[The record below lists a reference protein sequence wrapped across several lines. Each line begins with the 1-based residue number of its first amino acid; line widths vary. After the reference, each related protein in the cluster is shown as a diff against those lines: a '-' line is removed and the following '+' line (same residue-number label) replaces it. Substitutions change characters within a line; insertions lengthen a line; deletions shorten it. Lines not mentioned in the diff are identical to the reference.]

1 MFSEE
6 SILCFQ
12 AAYVRAA
19 AQHRTPLIVSG
30 FKSTGSV
37 LVFVAGGRRESV
49 FLGPWLSACR
59 SAGRGR
65 ERGGWPELVNS
76 RLFFFFLFLTS
87 GGWGKIKLA
96 HQTSTYFHTRRV
108 SRLMSRGKLWFGAD
122 RPAFGVCFKFFV
134 VEGCS
139 GASPKFWHRDTAVL
153 SSALNSSPFSLQA
166 LVVLFRLHN
175 MSILVVCHATKTH
188 VPTKN
193 TVTSGC
199 RFLGTDHHISRS

>member
-12 AAYVRAA
+12 AGYVRTV

-59 SAGRGR
+59 SAGRGW
-65 ERGGWPELVNS
+65 EGGGWPELVHS
-76 RLFFFFLFLTS
+76 RLT
-87 GGWGKIKLA
+87 
-96 HQTSTYFHTRRV
+96 
-108 SRLMSRGKLWFGAD
+108 SRGKLWLGAD
-122 RPAFGVCFKFFV
+122 RPALGVCFKCFV

-139 GASPKFWHRDTAVL
+139 GASPKFWHRDIAVL
-153 SSALNSSPFSLQA
+153 YSA
-166 LVVLFRLHN
+166 
-175 MSILVVCHATKTH
+175 
-188 VPTKN
+188 
-193 TVTSGC
+193 
-199 RFLGTDHHISRS
+199 